1 MSPLLVKI
9 CKDLKLFRCPRSLAP
24 TLVALPSMSLIPQLH
39 SRRDRSDRECGD
51 FCRVDRIADTGGTAP
66 HRAARYSLRHCH
78 PGRSRGRGTVAV
90 DLMHRNRL
98 TMQGEI
104 AEKFA
109 MARAPSP
116 TGEARVLPSLK
127 VRLGETPK
135 PTREVRAGLAV
146 ACETH
151 ALPGGR

>member
-1 MSPLLVKI
+1 
-9 CKDLKLFRCPRSLAP
+9 
-24 TLVALPSMSLIPQLH
+24 
-39 SRRDRSDRECGD
+39 
-51 FCRVDRIADTGGTAP
+51 
-66 HRAARYSLRHCH
+66 
-78 PGRSRGRGTVAV
+78 
-90 DLMHRNRL
+90 
-98 TMQGEI
+98 MQGEI

-116 TGEARVLPSLK
+116 TREARVLPSLK

-135 PTREVRAGLAV
+135 PTREVRARLAV